1 MGIFDWLLGKNNLI
15 QENGI
20 CKIYYR
26 GNLEKKFYLSNG
38 LLDGKYET
46 YTTNGK
52 VSMTMNFKLGK
63 LHGEHSRFFLAK
75 NCFDYIE
82 NYSDGILI
90 SRQQIRRTD
99 GYDPKTMFGTKY
111 ELGPVETDKSML
123 MKPLTTLFTKENEIS
138 SLREEV
144 TFKLLAESSGF
155 IQ

>member
-1 MGIFDWLLGKNNLI
+1 MGIFDWLLGKKNLI

-20 CKIYYR
+20 CKIYH
-26 GNLEKKFYLSNG
+26 GGDLEKKFYLSNG

-46 YTTNGK
+46 YNTNGE

-144 TFKLLAESSGF
+144 TFKLLAENSGF

>member
-1 MGIFDWLLGKNNLI
+1 MGIFDWLLGKKNLI

-20 CKIYYR
+20 CKIYY
-26 GNLEKKFYLSNG
+26 GGDLEKKFYLSNG

-82 NYSDGILI
+82 NYSDGIII

-123 MKPLTTLFTKENEIS
+123 IKPLTTLFTKENEIS

>member
-1 MGIFDWLLGKNNLI
+1 MGIFDWLLGKKNLI

-20 CKIYYR
+20 CKIYY
-26 GNLEKKFYLSNG
+26 GGDLEKKFYLSNG

-46 YTTNGK
+46 YNTNGE

-82 NYSDGILI
+82 NYSDGIII

>member
-1 MGIFDWLLGKNNLI
+1 MGIFNWLLGKKNLI

-20 CKIYYR
+20 CKIYYGR
-26 GNLEKKFYLSNG
+26 DLGKKFYLSNG

-46 YTTNGK
+46 YRTNGK
-52 VSMTMNFKLGK
+52 VDMTINFKLGK
-63 LHGEHSRFFLAK
+63 LHGEHSRFFSVK

-99 GYDPKTMFGTKY
+99 GFDPKSIFGTKY
-111 ELGPVETDKSML
+111 ELGPVETDESML
-123 MKPLTTLFTKENEIS
+123 KKSLTTLFTKEDEIS
-138 SLREEV
+138 SLRKEV
-144 TFKLLAESSGF
+144 TFKLLSENSGF

>member
-1 MGIFDWLLGKNNLI
+1 
-15 QENGI
+15 
-20 CKIYYR
+20 
-26 GNLEKKFYLSNG
+26 
-38 LLDGKYET
+38 
-46 YTTNGK
+46 
-52 VSMTMNFKLGK
+52 MTMNFKLGK

>member
-1 MGIFDWLLGKNNLI
+1 MGIFDWLLGKKNLI

-20 CKIYYR
+20 CKIYY
-26 GNLEKKFYLSNG
+26 GGDLEKKFYLSNG

-46 YTTNGK
+46 YNTNGE

-63 LHGEHSRFFLAK
+63 LHGEQSRFFLAK

-82 NYSDGILI
+82 NYSDGIII